1 MPALGRLTGRGG
13 TANLEVVLKTKPDL
27 ILDFGSVRDTYVSL
41 ADNVQEQTKIAY
53 VLIDGRFEATPAA
66 LRLLGD
72 ILGLTT
78 RGDEL
83 AKYVEDTFAEIDK
96 ALAATPA
103 DKRPRVYLA
112 RGPDGL
118 ETGVVGSIN
127 TEIIE
132 RAGGRNV
139 AEAAGQRGLVR
150 ASMEQ
155 VIVADPEII
164 LTWDRNFFDRVEER
178 PAVGRRARR
187 ARAARLSGPYG
198 ALRLG
203 RPAAVAQPRHRAEVA
218 RRAVLPGE
226 IPARPSRNHPGVLSS
241 VLSRGPKRAR
251 AGHPDRMVEGTSTE
265 RTTLAALSGYRLGVL
280 GGLAL
285 LLAALML
292 AAALVGAYP
301 LSLGEMLAAV
311 GRRLTGAPPQGQIDT
326 VLFEVRLPR
335 VLAAVVVGAAIAAAG
350 AAYQTLFRNPL
361 VSPDILGVSTGAG
374 LGAVLGIFLSLPV
387 AGIQLSAFV
396 IGLATVGLVYGI
408 ASMVHGRD
416 PILVLVLA
424 GVVVGSLAG
433 AAISLMKILADPYD
447 QLPAIVFWL
456 LGSLSA
462 IRKGEVWAAVPL
474 VLIGLVP
481 LVLLRWRINVLSLG
495 DEEAKALGVEAGR
508 LRLFVIAAAT
518 LMTASVVAISG
529 VIGWVGL
536 VIPHIARMAVGPS
549 FDRLLPTAMLMG
561 ASYLLLVDTLAR
573 TMARIEVPIG
583 ILTAIIGAPFFLWLL
598 AKGREGWS

>member
-1 MPALGRLTGRGG
+1 VTETSPIRQSPIR
-13 TANLEVVLKTKPDL
+13 P
-27 ILDFGSVRDTYVSL
+27 
-41 ADNVQEQTKIAY
+41 
-53 VLIDGRFEATPAA
+53 
-66 LRLLGD
+66 
-72 ILGLTT
+72 
-78 RGDEL
+78 
-83 AKYVEDTFAEIDK
+83 
-96 ALAATPA
+96 ALAA
-103 DKRPRVYLA
+103 L
-112 RGPDGL
+112 G
-118 ETGVVGSIN
+118 
-127 TEIIE
+127 
-132 RAGGRNV
+132 
-139 AEAAGQRGLVR
+139 
-150 ASMEQ
+150 ASRLT
-155 VIVADPEII
+155 VI
-164 LTWDRNFFDRVEER
+164 
-178 PAVGRRARR
+178 
-187 ARAARLSGPYG
+187 
-198 ALRLG
+198 
-203 RPAAVAQPRHRAEVA
+203 
-218 RRAVLPGE
+218 
-226 IPARPSRNHPGVLSS
+226 
-241 VLSRGPKRAR
+241 
-251 AGHPDRMVEGTSTE
+251 
-265 RTTLAALSGYRLGVL
+265 

-285 LLAALML
+285 VLAALML
-292 AAALVGAYP
+292 AASLVGAYP
-301 LSLGEMLAAV
+301 VPLADFAAAL

-335 VLAAVVVGAAIAAAG
+335 VLAAALVGAAIAAAG

-396 IGLATVGLVYGI
+396 VGLATVGLVYGI
-408 ASMVHGRD
+408 ASVVHGRE
-416 PILVLVLA
+416 PVLVLVLA

-433 AAISLMKILADPYD
+433 AAISLLKILADPYD

-462 IRKGEVWAAVPL
+462 IRRAEVWAAVPL
-474 VLIGLVP
+474 VLLGLVP

-508 LRLFVIAAAT
+508 LRLAVIAAAT

-536 VIPHIARMAVGPS
+536 VIPHIARMVVGPS

-598 AKGREGWS
+598 ARGREGWS